1 MSVKQ
6 LQERLPQ
13 QVDAALASH
22 VASAVGWATKVR
34 LWFAVT
40 TLLAAA
46 WSWNLASNARM
57 IYLALAAVWIL
68 DAAIISALSKR
79 GATESLVS
87 RTTLLD
93 VTIVHVGLA
102 AFVQQGLFPKLGA
115 GIFLCYF
122 PVLAVAANRYRM
134 MLVIQAS
141 VYAMVGYALI
151 SYWGG
156 SPPWFRLLMLG
167 ATAFVFALGSRKPK
181 DLMVSVAR
189 DALHEAFDLGA
200 KQKEAD
206 LTAQAHGLFLPP
218 PIMDLPAIWSSSKHG
233 AGTETGGDY
242 YQIFETAHGP
252 LVVVGDLSIPS
263 GESGASFEALKAT
276 AELHRT
282 LSKIIS
288 NHTAD
293 PNNLSLTQI
302 LDALNA
308 YLYDKHRLFTCVL
321 AQWRGEQLHYVNAG
335 HLPLIHLNKPQGAQ
349 TAGHVQLPV
358 TCGAVGERADAVFV
372 ESAVPFPARDL
383 LLVYT
388 DGAFAKL
395 TGDRD
400 QGIAEMETLAERFSG
415 GEVTTLCHRV
425 FDCAQPG
432 LEPIK
437 DDATVVVI
445 RRQPTKGEEAKAQSS
460 ASS

>member
-34 LWFAVT
+34 LWLAVT
-40 TLLAAA
+40 ALLAAA
-46 WSWNLASNARM
+46 WSWNHPSNARI
-57 IYLALAAVWIL
+57 IYLALAAVWL
-68 DAAIISALSKR
+68 AVAAAVSMLAKD
-79 GATESLVS
+79 GASESLVS

-93 VTIVHVGLA
+93 VTIVHLGLA

-134 MLVIQAS
+134 ILVIQAS
-141 VYAMVGYALI
+141 LYAMVGYAVI

-156 SPPWFRLLMLG
+156 SPPWFRLSLLG

-189 DALHEAFDLGA
+189 NALQEAFDLGA
-200 KQKEAD
+200 KQKEVE
-206 LTAQAHGLFLPP
+206 LTAQAHQLFLPP
-218 PIMDLPAIWSSSKHG
+218 PIVDLPAIWSSSKHG

-242 YQIFETAHGP
+242 YQIFETARGP
-252 LVVVGDLSIPS
+252 LVVVGDLSIQS
-263 GESGASFEALKAT
+263 GETGASFVSLKAT
-276 AELHRT
+276 AGLHQL

-288 NHTAD
+288 KHVAHAGD
-293 PNNLSLTQI
+293 IGAAKI
-302 LDALNA
+302 LDELNA
-308 YLYDKHRLFTCVL
+308 RLYEQHRSFTCVL
-321 AQWRGEQLHYVNAG
+321 AQWQGEQLHYVNAG
-335 HLPLIHLNKPQGAQ
+335 HLPLVHLNKPQGAQ
-349 TAGHVQLPV
+349 TAGHEQLPV
-358 TCGAVGERADAVFV
+358 TCGAVGERADASFV
-372 ESAVPFPARDL
+372 ESVVPFPARDL
-383 LLVYT
+383 LVIYT

-395 TGDRD
+395 TSDRD
-400 QGIAEMETLAERFSG
+400 QGVAEMEALVERFSG

-432 LEPIK
+432 MDPIK

-445 RRQPTKGEEAKAQSS
+445 RRQPTRGEEAKAQSS